1 MLNFKIS
8 EFIKSAVA
16 VKNNINNYPTLEALD
31 NILNLIVHCIQP
43 VRNII
48 NKPIIITSGY
58 RCEKL
63 NTLVKGKSNSQHKLG
78 QAADFIIKD
87 MKVDDI
93 INIIKNSNI
102 VFDQLINE
110 YGKWVHISYNK
121 NHNRKQILKIK

>member
-121 NHNRKQILKIK
+121 NNNRKQILKIK

>member
-102 VFDQLINE
+102 VLDQLINE